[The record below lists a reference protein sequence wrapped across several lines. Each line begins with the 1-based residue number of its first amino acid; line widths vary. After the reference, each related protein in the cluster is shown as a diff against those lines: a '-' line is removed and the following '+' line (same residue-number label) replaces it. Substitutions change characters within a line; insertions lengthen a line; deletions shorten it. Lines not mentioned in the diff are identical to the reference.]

1 MKKPRGIRIPPSS
14 RHAEL
19 ELIPIGRGKLFMTS
33 RCNRRTFLA
42 VAGGTLTGLAA
53 TRALGAAPA
62 EKNEGI
68 VIGNPEGAE
77 AAKEIF
83 AAGGNAVDAI
93 VAAALV
99 AGVTAVPM
107 CGIGGYG
114 GHMTVSIPNGK
125 VTSIDFNSVAPA
137 AARPDMFPLD
147 DKGQVKNDV
156 HMTGWLA
163 AGVPGTL
170 AGLQLA
176 LDKFGTLPFTRV
188 VQPAIRIARNGFPV
202 SLQFKH
208 WLDLTIPQLA
218 RDPESARLLL
228 PRGKPL
234 ARGETFRNPEL
245 ADMLQK
251 LAESG
256 SVEPFYRGDIAS
268 SIAAEFKRHGGI
280 VTEKDFANYQ
290 AVEQT
295 PLKRDRFGHTIATA
309 PLTAGGL
316 SVLQVCGTI
325 EALEWAHMPKD
336 GTTRTHAMLES
347 LRIAWS
353 DRLRLFGDPNFVD
366 LPVEHLLS
374 EQYARK
380 SAQRVKQAVA
390 EKRPVAV
397 STDGRT
403 AGGTINLSAA
413 DSSGTM
419 AAMTLT
425 HGDAFGARVTVPG
438 LGLILGHG
446 MSRFDPV
453 PGKLN
458 SIDPGKRPLDNMCPS
473 IVLKDGR
480 PVMALGGTGG
490 RRIPNAIFQVL
501 LHALAEGRSL
511 EESVTAPRLH
521 TEGGMEVRVERGWP
535 QTDVNFLKSIG
546 YKFEPPMGSFVSAVQ
561 LDRSKDGRPQLLA
574 VGDVQAEHSDP
585 PGMRQEHPV
594 VVRPR

>member
-1 MKKPRGIRIPPSS
+1 MSS
-14 RHAEL
+14 RYH
-19 ELIPIGRGKLFMTS
+19 
-33 RCNRRTFLA
+33 RRRFLSI
-42 VAGGTLTGLAA
+42 AGGTLTGFVA
-53 TRALGAAPA
+53 TRALGAEQPQ
-62 EKNEGI
+62 KNEGL

-77 AAKEIF
+77 AAQEIF
-83 AAGGNAVDAI
+83 AAGGNAIDAI

-99 AGVTAVPM
+99 AGVAAVPM

-114 GHMTVSIPNGK
+114 GHMTIGLPSGK
-125 VTSIDFNSVAPA
+125 VASIDFNSVAPA

-147 DKGQVKNDV
+147 DKGQVKGDV

-176 LDKFGTLPFTRV
+176 LDKFGTLPFARV

-202 SLQFKH
+202 PLQFKH

-245 ADMLQK
+245 ADLLQK

-256 SVEPFYRGDIAS
+256 SAELFYRGDIAR
-268 SIAAEFKRHGGI
+268 SIAEQFKKHGGI
-280 VTEKDFANYQ
+280 VTEKDFAEYQ

-295 PLKRDRFGHTIATA
+295 PLKRDWYGHTIATA

-325 EALEWAHMPKD
+325 EALDWPRLPKQGPTRAHA
-336 GTTRTHAMLES
+336 RLEA
-347 LRIAWS
+347 LRIAWG
-353 DRLRLFGDPNFVD
+353 DRLQLFGDPNFVD
-366 LPVEHLLS
+366 VPVERLLS
-374 EQYARK
+374 EKYAQQ
-380 SAQRVKQAVA
+380 SATRVKEAIA
-390 EKRPVAV
+390 EKRPVSVA
-397 STDGRT
+397 TDGRT

-413 DSSGTM
+413 DSKGTM

-438 LGLILGHG
+438 MGLILGHG

-458 SIDPGKRPLDNMCPS
+458 SIAPGKRPLDNMCPS
-473 IVLKDGR
+473 IVLRDGR

-501 LHALAEGRSL
+501 LHALAEGRSI

-535 QTDVNFLKSIG
+535 QADVSFLKSIG
-546 YKFEPPMGSFVSAVQ
+546 YKFEPPMGSFVSVVA
-561 LDRSKDGRPQLLA
+561 LDSGNDGRPRLLA
-574 VGDVQAEHSDP
+574 VGDIQAEHSDP
-585 PGMRQEHPV
+585 PGMRDEHPIV
-594 VVRPR
+594 TRLHN

>member
-1 MKKPRGIRIPPSS
+1 MG
-14 RHAEL
+14 AEQ
-19 ELIPIGRGKLFMTS
+19 PQ
-33 RCNRRTFLA
+33 
-42 VAGGTLTGLAA
+42 
-53 TRALGAAPA
+53 
-62 EKNEGI
+62 KNEGL
-68 VIGNPEGAE
+68 VIGNPE
-77 AAKEIF
+77 AAQAAQEIF

-99 AGVTAVPM
+99 AGVAAVPM

-114 GHMTVSIPNGK
+114 GHMTIGLPNGK
-125 VTSIDFNSVAPA
+125 VTSLDFNSVAPA
-137 AARPDMFPLD
+137 AARPDMFRLD
-147 DKGQVKNDV
+147 DKGQVKGDV

-176 LDKFGTLPFTRV
+176 LDKYGTLPFARV
-188 VQPAIRIARNGFPV
+188 VQPAIRIARDGFPV
-202 SLQFKH
+202 PLQFKH

-245 ADMLQK
+245 ADLLQK
-251 LAESG
+251 LADSG
-256 SVEPFYRGDIAS
+256 SVEPFYRGDIAH
-268 SIAAEFKRHGGI
+268 SIAEQFKKHGGI
-280 VTEKDFANYQ
+280 VTEKDFAEYQ

-295 PLKRDRFGHTIATA
+295 TLKRDWYGHTIATA

-325 EALEWAHMPKD
+325 EALDWPRLPKQ
-336 GTTRTHAMLES
+336 GPTRAHAMLEA
-347 LRIAWS
+347 LRIAWN
-353 DRLRLFGDPNFVD
+353 DRLQLFGDPNFVD
-366 LPVEHLLS
+366 VPVDRLLS
-374 EQYARK
+374 EKYAQH
-380 SAQRVKQAVA
+380 SAKRVKEAIA
-390 EKRPVAV
+390 ERRSV
-397 STDGRT
+397 SVTTDGRT

-413 DSSGTM
+413 DSKGTM
-419 AAMTLT
+419 AALTLT

-438 LGLILGHG
+438 MGLMLGHG

-458 SIDPGKRPLDNMCPS
+458 SIAPGKRPLDNMCPS
-473 IVLKDGR
+473 IVLRDGR

-490 RRIPNAIFQVL
+490 RRISNAIFQVL
-501 LHALAEGRSL
+501 LHALAEGRSI

-535 QTDVNFLKSIG
+535 QADINFLKSIG
-546 YKFEPPMGSFVSAVQ
+546 YKFEPPMGSFVSVVA
-561 LDRSKDGRPQLLA
+561 LDAGNNGRPRLLA
-574 VGDVQAEHSDP
+574 VGDIQAEHSDP
-585 PGMRQEHPV
+585 PGMREEHPTV
-594 VVRPR
+594 TRLHN

>member
-1 MKKPRGIRIPPSS
+1 MMS
-14 RHAEL
+14 RYD
-19 ELIPIGRGKLFMTS
+19 
-33 RCNRRTFLA
+33 RRRFLSIA
-42 VAGGTLTGLAA
+42 SGTLTGLAA
-53 TRALGAAPA
+53 ARAIGAEPPT
-62 EKNEGI
+62 KNDGI

-77 AAKEIF
+77 AAEEIF

-99 AGVTAVPM
+99 AGVTAVPL

-114 GHMTVSIPNGK
+114 GHMTVGLPHGK
-125 VTSIDFNSVAPA
+125 TASLDFNSVAPA
-137 AARPDMFPLD
+137 AARSDMFPLD
-147 DKGQVKNDV
+147 EKGRVKGDV

-176 LDKFGTLPFTRV
+176 LDKFGTMTFTRV
-188 VQPAIRIARNGFPV
+188 VQPAIRIAGNGFPV
-202 SLQFKH
+202 SLRFKH
-208 WLDLTIPQLA
+208 WLDLTIPQIS
-218 RDPESARLLL
+218 RDPETARLLL

-245 ADMLQK
+245 ADLLQK

-256 SVEPFYRGDIAS
+256 SAEPFYRGDIART
-268 SIAAEFKRHGGI
+268 IAEQFKKHGGI
-280 VTEKDFANYQ
+280 VTEKDFAAYH
-290 AVEQT
+290 ALEQT
-295 PLKRDRFGHTIATA
+295 PLKRNCFGHTIATA

-325 EALEWAHMPKD
+325 EALDWRRLPAAGP
-336 GTTRTHAMLES
+336 TRTHAMLEA
-347 LRIAWS
+347 LRIAWG
-353 DRLRLFGDPNFVD
+353 DRLRLFGDPGFVD
-366 LPVEHLLS
+366 VPVEHLLS
-374 EQYARK
+374 DVYARQ
-380 SAQRVKQAVA
+380 SADRVRKAVA
-390 EKRPVAV
+390 DKRPVSV

-403 AGGTINLSAA
+403 AGGTVNLSAA
-413 DSSGTM
+413 DSKGTM

-438 LGLILGHG
+438 MGLILGHG

-458 SIDPGKRPLDNMCPS
+458 SIAPGKRPLDNMCPS
-473 IVLKDGR
+473 IVFKSGR
-480 PVMALGGTGG
+480 AVMALGGTGG
-490 RRIPNAIFQVL
+490 RRIPNSIFQVL
-501 LHALAEGRSL
+501 LHALAEGRPL
-511 EESVTAPRLH
+511 EESVASPRLH

-535 QTDVNFLKSIG
+535 QADVNFLKSIG
-546 YKFEPPMGSFVSAVQ
+546 YTFEPPMGSFVSAVQ
-561 LDRSKDGRPQLLA
+561 LDADKDGGSSLLA

-585 PGMRQEHPV
+585 PGMREEHPV